1 MSIPRSGDQ
10 APPGAPPPG
19 APQPGFALL
28 LTLSMAQFMVVLD
41 LTVMNIALPSAQRAL
56 GFTTVDRV
64 QGQRWRTR
72 NVTTWSATRRRI
84 LSGGMPRR

>member
-1 MSIPRSGDQ
+1 
-10 APPGAPPPG
+10 
-19 APQPGFALL
+19 
-28 LTLSMAQFMVVLD
+28 
-41 LTVMNIALPSAQRAL
+41 VMNIALPSAQRAL

>member
-1 MSIPRSGDQ
+1 MSVPSGDQ
-10 APPGAPPPG
+10 ALPGAPPPG

-56 GFTTVDRV
+56 GYTVDRM

-72 NVTTWSATRRRI
+72 SVTTWSATRRRI